1 MRIDNQARRP
11 AGPGEKQVGV
21 HNSGRMHI
29 STADDHSSGSDSDD
43 AGIKPE
49 ISSDEESEIDENKGE
64 KVKRNLSDCVEEK
77 KEVQD
82 DEEHNHQGNI
92 QKSVKQAEI
101 VSVNSY
107 HEL

>member
-1 MRIDNQARRP
+1 
-11 AGPGEKQVGV
+11 
-21 HNSGRMHI
+21 MHI

-49 ISSDEESEIDENKGE
+49 ISSDEESEIDEE

-82 DEEHNHQGNI
+82 
-92 QKSVKQAEI
+92 EI

>member
-1 MRIDNQARRP
+1 
-11 AGPGEKQVGV
+11 
-21 HNSGRMHI
+21 MHI

-77 KEVQD
+77 KEVHD